1 MKDEEKKYQRFR
13 SERDCVKV
21 NPEQETEWHWTR
33 SAGRGNASNT
43 WDVFA
48 SGNVS
53 YYYAVNSGRFAPAC
67 VIGAKA
73 IK

>member
-33 SAGRGNASNT
+33 SAYRGYASIT
-43 WDVFA
+43 WNVYA
-48 SGNVS
+48 SGYVYNGSAVS
-53 YYYAVNSGRFAPAC
+53 SYRFAPAC